1 MPRGKKV
8 VRSAPRPLWHMRLPR
23 RGAVHAMVGERGRHL
38 NRLPVFETS
47 ALALIRRH
55 QDALRA
61 APSWVARVK
70 DKEHC

>member
-1 MPRGKKV
+1 MEV
-8 VRSAPRPLWHMRLPR
+8 
-23 RGAVHAMVGERGRHL
+23 VGERGRYL

-55 QDALRA
+55 QDVLWA

-70 DKEHC
+70 DNEHC